1 MGIIRPFRRR
11 SHLEAIKERKKLR
24 DTLLEGLYQHHFN
37 HTGQPM
43 TITVTDTKVEEELA
57 YKYLEDKGLIHT
69 ERQGRDNLC
78 LEITTAGI
86 DHVEDSVET
95 K

>member
-1 MGIIRPFRRR
+1 
-11 SHLEAIKERKKLR
+11 
-24 DTLLEGLYQHHFN
+24 
-37 HTGQPM
+37 M

-86 DHVEDSVET
+86 DHVEDSIET